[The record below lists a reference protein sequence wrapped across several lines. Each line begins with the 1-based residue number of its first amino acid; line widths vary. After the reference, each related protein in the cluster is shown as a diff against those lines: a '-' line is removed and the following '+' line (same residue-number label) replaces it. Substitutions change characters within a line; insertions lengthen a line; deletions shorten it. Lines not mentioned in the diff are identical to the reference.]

1 MRAPT
6 VCRALLALLLLDRL
20 LGTTEV
26 QHGNRR
32 PRSRSRIGRTVRDVV
47 LTRPQP
53 LDYLRTPDRTHTNE
67 CAREDPF
74 TVLRPIENAFT
85 LHMRHYYRTRIT
97 PPCTLLQA
105 PRCVKRAAGGERRR
119 QWGAMEER
127 PPANVKEDHTA
138 VQPAAQQPQQ
148 PRRWGSRDSRDDD
161 DKPASRKW
169 GSRDDEA
176 DNAKHA
182 AAPAQQRRWGSQSDD
197 DSAGGGGGG
206 GGGGNGRRWG
216 SIEEEPVAEKPA
228 KRPERRWGSIE
239 EEEGGRSDDA
249 FPVCAEAPAPL
260 QGPRLTIATTDDAH
274 ACALARR
281 GLHAFAL
288 RASAVRLP

>member
-1 MRAPT
+1 
-6 VCRALLALLLLDRL
+6 
-20 LGTTEV
+20 
-26 QHGNRR
+26 
-32 PRSRSRIGRTVRDVV
+32 
-47 LTRPQP
+47 
-53 LDYLRTPDRTHTNE
+53 
-67 CAREDPF
+67 
-74 TVLRPIENAFT
+74 
-85 LHMRHYYRTRIT
+85 
-97 PPCTLLQA
+97 
-105 PRCVKRAAGGERRR
+105 
-119 QWGAMEER
+119 MEER
-127 PPANVKEDHTA
+127 PPANVKEDHAA

-182 AAPAQQRRWGSQSDD
+182 PAPAQQRRWGSQSDD

-260 QGPRLTIATTDDAH
+260 
-274 ACALARR
+274 RR
-281 GLHAFAL
+281 D
-288 RASAVRLP
+288 